1 MMKKNGLYILTFLA
15 VLFSAASVW
24 AQTVEDQYQQYQQFS
39 WNPVERAGK
48 YEVDIEK
55 KEADGT
61 WKAAAAVQ
69 TRACRKEVLLYPGD
83 YRVSIAAFTIL
94 GKKASASKW
103 VEFTVLNETEP
114 YLYDDYLKKS
124 AAWNSPVLHINKT
137 DPKAAADV
145 NSSAG
150 ETETDD
156 ALVADEGDPANS
168 FLLKAKN
175 VFFPETKFYLV
186 PVAESTSGGKP
197 FEAYVEKR
205 KNSPLTIVR
214 RDRENGGIVVAYNS
228 DELYSGYYNI
238 VVENPGGMKASL
250 CLLVLADRTPVIETD
265 SFIYDANYKTS
276 ELSIIRD
283 SNVDFAITGSG
294 FDNNTTFTMKPTT
307 EGIPYPFAS
316 ALPRGDV
323 PLTLK
328 SRESLDDTGRMKLN
342 FSIDASEMQTGY
354 YRFTA
359 GGGVGGTA
367 SLVLLVKMENNTYT
381 VNPDIT
387 SISSNFNKKS
397 NTVTFTMHGKNIDGA
412 SFVLISPFSSD
423 GENKRIPLTQ
433 LDSKW
438 GGSKLILDGEAANLE
453 TGTYALLVEK
463 NGSTEIKYVALQN
476 NYHAALATMTDDERD
491 SKFLVP
497 DNYTFKKSVE
507 EEKPVQ
513 ICLESNVV
521 DVEGKDRYVLPYFM
535 FDIDL
540 QSSSILT
547 LSCNL
552 NVFDY
557 RWFALKTGLSFSPY
571 ENNMEVKELAEFG
584 LPTFK
589 NFVPYAGLGVSCN
602 FDNVF
607 GTSIPNFVSLSA
619 PFYVGVVVLQL
630 LDFKYT
636 CTLKNVVFGTGSMY
650 FEDSYSMGCRI
661 QLRQKNYI
669 KKTNGFLAT
678 VSKTGVVTGGECM
691 LDKSQILRITFENG
705 ATEVADF
712 SEFPVLASVTLP
724 NTLTTVGVN
733 AFADDGALSQIE
745 IPQGVTVIKKGAFKN
760 CTNISSL
767 VIPASVTTIEN
778 GAFEGWKSSQN
789 IRLGWN
795 SDDITVRDMSGLNGL
810 EFRIYYNDGTQS
822 EYGEAR

>member
-1 MMKKNGLYILTFLA
+1 MKKNGLYILTFLA
-15 VLFSAASVW
+15 VLFSATSLQ
-24 AQTVEDQYQQYQQFS
+24 AQTVENQYQQYQQFS

-55 KEADGT
+55 KDADGT

-124 AAWNSPVLHINKT
+124 ASWNSPVLHINKT
-137 DPKAAADV
+137 DPNAAAEA

-150 ETETDD
+150 ETDD

-238 VVENPGGMKASL
+238 VVENPGGMTASL

-265 SFIYDANYKTS
+265 SFVYNAKYKTN
-276 ELSIIRD
+276 ELSIIRN
-283 SNVDFAITGSG
+283 SNVDFTITGSG
-294 FDNNTTFTMKPTT
+294 FDNNTTFAMKPTT

-316 ALPRGDV
+316 ELPREAV

-328 SRESLDDTGRMKLN
+328 SRETLDEAGRMKLD

-359 GGGVGGTA
+359 GGGAGGTA
-367 SLVLLVKMENNTYT
+367 SIVLLVKMENNTYT
-381 VNPDIT
+381 AKPDIT
-387 SISSNFNKKS
+387 SISSNLNKKS

-412 SFVLISPFSSD
+412 SFVLVAPFTKD

-453 TGTYALLVEK
+453 PGTYALLVEK
-463 NGSTEIKYVALQN
+463 NGSTEVKYVALQN

-497 DNYTFKKSVE
+497 DNYTFEKSVE

-513 ICLESNVV
+513 IRLESNVV
-521 DVEGKDRYVLPYFM
+521 NIEGKDRYILPFFL

-540 QSSSILT
+540 QNSSILT
-547 LSCNL
+547 LSGNF
-552 NVFDY
+552 NVIDF

-571 ENNMEVKELAEFG
+571 ENCMAVKEFVEFG

-619 PFYVGVVVLQL
+619 PFYAGVVVLQL

-636 CTLKNVVFGTGSMY
+636 CTLKDVVAGSGSMY

-669 KKTNGFLAT
+669 KKTNGFVAT
-678 VSKTGVVTGGECM
+678 VSKKGLVTGGACNF
-691 LDKSQILRITFENG
+691 DKHKILNITFENG
-705 ATEVADF
+705 VTEVADF

-724 NTLTTVGVN
+724 DTLTTIGEN
-733 AFADDGALSQIE
+733 AFADDDTLSQIE

-760 CTNISSL
+760 CTNINSII
-767 VIPASVTTIEN
+767 IPASVTTIEN